1 MAFRFQN
8 YEVLETIG
16 TSPCG
21 KCRKIRRRNDAK
33 VCTKLVRFLIQFHG
47 EILTTAKTCVISEV
61 AVHIFLKQLF
71 IEVEV
76 IAVDI

>member
-1 MAFRFQN
+1 MQENPSKKRCKGL
-8 YEVLETIG
+8 Y
-16 TSPCG
+16 
-21 KCRKIRRRNDAK
+21 KI
-33 VCTKLVRFLIQFHG
+33 TVRFLIQFHG